1 MWASKT
7 KTAIK
12 HENNPQPDKEGR
24 RSERQATR
32 RTAYWLAQ
40 MPTNEPSIG
49 SYRGTEYLDEP
60 SCTTSKHNTPDRD
73 DPVNPLRCLLVLGSA
88 HISVRV
94 PCRRTVFLR
103 RPVVYPSSGVHGP
116 LRCKLLIASLIC
128 IVVPVAGSYIASR
141 NSPVPLCV
149 SCALSTT
156 LVRIMRRLVRLS
168 RRKPS
173 SCQTGAPTVLAI
185 GLSHHRAL
193 SGGGLASLSLR
204 PATGKTPYTV

>member
-1 MWASKT
+1 MAMWASKT

-128 IVVPVAGSYIASR
+128 IVVPVAGSFIKEKTVVLPDRSADGAGNR
-141 NSPVPLCV
+141 
-149 SCALSTT
+149 AE
-156 LVRIMRRLVRLS
+156 
-168 RRKPS
+168 PS
-173 SCQTGAPTVLAI
+173 SRPV
-185 GLSHHRAL
+185 
-193 SGGGLASLSLR
+193 GGGA
-204 PATGKTPYTV
+204 GKPEFTPRHWQNAIYCINV